1 MILRLFKN
9 ELSTM
14 QTENL
19 KNNFELV
26 REDDK
31 VLSIAGDFDELNP
44 VMSGKIMPEKIYEND
59 FSDYKDENE
68 KLQFTNE
75 LISTTRKTIL
85 NNLLLIAS
93 KGVWTE
99 EARELYNYLN
109 K

>member
-1 MILRLFKN
+1 MILRLFKQ
-9 ELSTM
+9 ELSPM
-14 QTENL
+14 QIEKL
-19 KNNFELV
+19 KNDFELV
-26 REDDK
+26 RDDDK
-31 VLSIAGDFDELNP
+31 VLTIAGTFEELSP
-44 VMSGKIMPEKIYEND
+44 IMSGKIMPEKLYESA

-68 KLQFTNE
+68 KLQFTNG

>member
-1 MILRLFKN
+1 MILRIFKQ
-9 ELSTM
+9 ELSPM
-14 QTENL
+14 QIEGL

-26 REDDK
+26 RDDNK
-31 VLSIAGDFDELNP
+31 VLTIAGDFDELNP
-44 VMSGKIMPEKIYEND
+44 IMSGKIMPEKLYENA

>member
-1 MILRLFKN
+1 MILRLLKQ
-9 ELSTM
+9 ELPPK
-14 QTENL
+14 QIERL
-19 KNNFELV
+19 KNDFELV

-44 VMSGKIMPEKIYEND
+44 IMSGKVMPEKLYESA
-59 FSDYKDENE
+59 FSDYKNENE

-75 LISTTRKTIL
+75 LIATTRKTIL
-85 NNLLLIAS
+85 NNLHLIAS

>member
-1 MILRLFKN
+1 MILRLFKH
-9 ELSTM
+9 ELSPM
-14 QTENL
+14 QIENL
-19 KNNFELV
+19 KNDFELV

-44 VMSGKIMPEKIYEND
+44 IMSGKIMPEELYKSA
-59 FSDYKDENE
+59 FSDYKDEDE
-68 KLQFTNE
+68 KLQYTNE
-75 LISTTRKTIL
+75 LIATTRKTIL

>member
-1 MILRLFKN
+1 MILRLFKQ
-9 ELSTM
+9 ELSPM
-14 QTENL
+14 QIERL
-19 KNNFELV
+19 KNDFELV

-44 VMSGKIMPEKIYEND
+44 IMSSKVIPEKLYESA
-59 FSDYKDENE
+59 FSDYKNENE

-75 LISTTRKTIL
+75 LIATTRKTIL

>member
-1 MILRLFKN
+1 MILRLFKR
-9 ELSTM
+9 ELSPM
-14 QTENL
+14 QTENI

-26 REDDK
+26 KEDNK
-31 VLSIAGDFDELNP
+31 VLTIAGDFDELNP
-44 VMSGKIMPEKIYEND
+44 IISGKIMPEELYKSA
-59 FSDYKDENE
+59 FSEYKDEDE
-68 KLQFTNE
+68 KLQYTNE

>member
-1 MILRLFKN
+1 MILRLFKR
-9 ELSTM
+9 ELSPM
-14 QTENL
+14 QTENK

-26 REDDK
+26 REDNK
-31 VLSIAGDFDELNP
+31 VLTIAGDFDELNP
-44 VMSGKIMPEKIYEND
+44 IMSGKIMPEELYKSA
-59 FSDYKDENE
+59 FSEYKDEDE
-68 KLQFTNE
+68 KLQYTNE

-93 KGVWTE
+93 NGVWTE

>member
-1 MILRLFKN
+1 MILRIFKSDYSPTQ
-9 ELSTM
+9 LASIM
-14 QTENL
+14 G
-19 KNNFELV
+19 KFEIV
-26 REDDK
+26 KEDDK

-44 VMSGKIMPEKIYEND
+44 IMSGKIMPENLYESA

-68 KLQFTNE
+68 KLQYTNE
-75 LISTTRKTIL
+75 LIATTRKTIL
-85 NNLLLIAS
+85 NSLLLIAS

>member
-1 MILRLFKN
+1 MILRLFKQ
-9 ELSTM
+9 ELSPM
-14 QTENL
+14 QIERL

-31 VLSIAGDFDELNP
+31 VLSIAGNFDELNP
-44 VMSGKIMPEKIYEND
+44 IMSGKIMPEKLYENA

-75 LISTTRKTIL
+75 LIATTRKTIL

>member
-1 MILRLFKN
+1 MILRLFKQ
-9 ELSTM
+9 ELSPM
-14 QTENL
+14 QIEGL
-19 KNNFELV
+19 KNNFDLV

-31 VLSIAGDFDELNP
+31 VLSIAGNFEELNP
-44 VMSGKIMPEKIYEND
+44 IMSGKIMPEKLYE
-59 FSDYKDENE
+59 SALADYKNGAE

-75 LISTTRKTIL
+75 LIATTRKTIL
-85 NNLLLIAS
+85 NNLLLIVS

>member
-1 MILRLFKN
+1 MILRLFKR
-9 ELSTM
+9 ELSPM
-14 QTENL
+14 QIEGL

-26 REDDK
+26 KEDDK
-31 VLSIAGDFDELNP
+31 ILSIAGNFDELSP
-44 VMSGKIMPEKIYEND
+44 IMSGKSMPEELYKSA
-59 FSDYKDENE
+59 FSDYKDEDE
-68 KLQFTNE
+68 KLQYTNE

>member
-1 MILRLFKN
+1 MILRL
-9 ELSTM
+9 
-14 QTENL
+14 L
-19 KNNFELV
+19 KKEYSAEKLEAITNNFDV
-26 REDDK
+26 ARDEDN
-31 VLSIAGDFDELNP
+31 VLTIAGDFNDLNKI
-44 VMSGKIMPEKIYEND
+44 MSGEVIPEKLYESA

-68 KLQFTNE
+68 KQQFTNE
-75 LISTTRKTIL
+75 LIATTRKTIL

>member
-1 MILRLFKN
+1 ML
-9 ELSTM
+9 T
-14 QTENL
+14 
-19 KNNFELV
+19 
-26 REDDK
+26 
-31 VLSIAGDFDELNP
+31 IAGDFNDLNKI
-44 VMSGKIMPEKIYEND
+44 MSGEIMPEKLYERA
-59 FSDYKDENE
+59 FSEYKSGNE

>member
-1 MILRLFKN
+1 MILRLFKK
-9 ELSTM
+9 ELSPM
-14 QTENL
+14 QIECL
-19 KNNFELV
+19 KNDFELV
-26 REDDK
+26 RDDDK
-31 VLSIAGDFDELNP
+31 VLTIAGNFEELNP
-44 VMSGKIMPEKIYEND
+44 IMSRKVMPEKFYESA
-59 FSDYKDENE
+59 FSDYKNENE

>member
-1 MILRLFKN
+1 
-9 ELSTM
+9 M
-14 QTENL
+14 QIESL
-19 KNNFELV
+19 KNDFELV
-26 REDDK
+26 KEDCRT
-31 VLSIAGDFDELNP
+31 LSIAGGFDELNSI
-44 VMSGKIMPEKIYEND
+44 MSGKIMPEKLYERA
-59 FSDYKDENE
+59 FSDYKDESE

-75 LISTTRKTIL
+75 LIATTRKTIL

>member
-1 MILRLFKN
+1 MILRLFKQ
-9 ELSTM
+9 ELSHM
-14 QTENL
+14 QIENL
-19 KNNFELV
+19 KNKFELV

-44 VMSGKIMPEKIYEND
+44 IMSGKIIPERLYESA

-68 KLQFTNE
+68 KLQYTNE
-75 LISTTRKTIL
+75 LIATTRKTIL

>member
-1 MILRLFKN
+1 MILRLFKQ
-9 ELSTM
+9 ELSPM
-14 QTENL
+14 QIEGL

-26 REDDK
+26 RDDNK
-31 VLSIAGDFDELNP
+31 VLTIAGDFDELNP
-44 VMSGKIMPEKIYEND
+44 IMSGKVMPEKLYENA
-59 FSDYKDENE
+59 FSDYKNENE

-75 LISTTRKTIL
+75 LISTTRKMII

>member
-1 MILRLFKN
+1 MILRLLKK
-9 ELSTM
+9 ELSPM
-14 QTENL
+14 QIESL
-19 KNNFELV
+19 KNDFELA

-31 VLSIAGDFDELNP
+31 VLSIAGDFNELNP
-44 VMSGKIMPEKIYEND
+44 IMSGMILPEKLYENA

>member
-1 MILRLFKN
+1 MILRLFKQ
-9 ELSTM
+9 ELSPM
-14 QTENL
+14 QIEDL

-31 VLSIAGDFDELNP
+31 VLSIAGDFEELNP
-44 VMSGKIMPEKIYEND
+44 IMSGKIMPENLYESA

-68 KLQFTNE
+68 KLQYTNE
-75 LISTTRKTIL
+75 LIAITRKTIL
-85 NNLLLIAS
+85 NSLLLIAS

>member
-1 MILRLFKN
+1 MYISESRLCTEKCIEFLKLFK
-9 ELSTM
+9 
-14 QTENL
+14 
-19 KNNFELV
+19 
-26 REDDK
+26 
-31 VLSIAGDFDELNP
+31 
-44 VMSGKIMPEKIYEND
+44 GKQGLTTFQN
-59 FSDYKDENE
+59 ENE

>member
-1 MILRLFKN
+1 MILRLFKR
-9 ELSTM
+9 ELSPM
-14 QTENL
+14 QIERL
-19 KNNFELV
+19 KNDFELV
-26 REDDK
+26 RDDDK
-31 VLSIAGDFDELNP
+31 VLTIAGNFEELNP
-44 VMSGKIMPEKIYEND
+44 IMSGKAMPENLYESA
-59 FSDYKDENE
+59 FSDYKNEDE
-68 KLQFTNE
+68 KLQYTNE

>member
-1 MILRLFKN
+1 
-9 ELSTM
+9 M
-14 QTENL
+14 QIESL
-19 KNNFELV
+19 KNDFELV
-26 REDDK
+26 REDCRT
-31 VLSIAGDFDELNP
+31 LSIAGNFDELNP
-44 VMSGKIMPEKIYEND
+44 VMSGKIMPEKRYESA
-59 FSDYKDENE
+59 FSDYKGESE

-85 NNLLLIAS
+85 NNLLLVAS

>member
-1 MILRLFKN
+1 MILRLLKKEYSSE
-9 ELSTM
+9 ELATIM
-14 QTENL
+14 
-19 KNNFELV
+19 NNFDV
-26 REDDK
+26 ARNEDN
-31 VLSIAGDFDELNP
+31 VLTIAGDFNELNTI
-44 VMSGKIMPEKIYEND
+44 MSGKTMPETIYRRA
-59 FSDYKDENE
+59 FSEYKNENE

-75 LISTTRKTIL
+75 LISTTRKAIL

>member
-1 MILRLFKN
+1 MILRLFKR
-9 ELSTM
+9 ELSPM
-14 QTENL
+14 QIENL

-26 REDDK
+26 GEDDK

-44 VMSGKIMPEKIYEND
+44 VMSGKIMPEQLYESA
-59 FSDYKDENE
+59 FSDYKDEDE
-68 KLQFTNE
+68 KLQYTNE
-75 LISTTRKTIL
+75 LIATTRKTIL